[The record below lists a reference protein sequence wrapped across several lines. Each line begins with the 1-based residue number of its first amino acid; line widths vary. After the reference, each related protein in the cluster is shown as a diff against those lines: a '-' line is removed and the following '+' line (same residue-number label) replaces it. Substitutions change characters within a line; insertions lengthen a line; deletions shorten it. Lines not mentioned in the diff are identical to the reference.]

1 MKNTVIVCLIIII
14 IILLVFT
21 ITTRNQSKKLEQK
34 IKESKELINSLEHEA
49 AQLTTQI
56 QLLEKINADYKQKY
70 AELEKQKAV
79 IDVAL
84 KESETRLE
92 QIEAQIV
99 AMPVCDLVLNIQDII
114 GDTGVTQTEAGM
126 IFTYEASQ
134 KTAAR
139 LFQWREFSLVK
150 IPKLEEKI
158 KIQEGQITNLGFQ
171 ISTWEAKE
179 KIWKKQ
185 NSIWLQEKTIMNEL
199 IIDYGKKMSA
209 QKKKSKLTS
218 ALFLLAGIGG
228 GLLIG
233 K

>member
-1 MKNTVIVCLIIII
+1 MKNILILALVIIV

-21 ITTRNQSKKLEQK
+21 ITTRNQEKKLQQK
-34 IKESKELINSLEHEA
+34 IKEAQDSISSLEHEA

-134 KTAAR
+134 KPAAR

-185 NSIWLQEKTIMNEL
+185 NSIWLQEKTIMNDL
-199 IIDYGKKMSA
+199 IIDYGKKLSA

-218 ALFLLAGIGG
+218 ALVFLAGIGG

>member
-1 MKNTVIVCLIIII
+1 MKNILIVVLIVIV

-21 ITTRNQSKKLEQK
+21 INTKSQEKKLQQK
-34 IKESKELINSLEHEA
+34 IKEAKDLISSLELEA
-49 AQLTTQI
+49 HQLNTQL
-56 QLLEKINADYKQKY
+56 QLLEKINSDYKQKY
-70 AELEKQKAV
+70 SELEKQKEAV
-79 IDVAL
+79 NIAL
-84 KESETRLE
+84 KESDARLKE
-92 QIEAQIV
+92 IEAQVV
-99 AMPVCDLVLNIQDII
+99 AMPSCDLVLNIQEII
-114 GDTGVTQTEAGM
+114 GNTGVFQTEAGM

-134 KTAAR
+134 ATASR

-158 KIQEGQITNLGFQ
+158 KIQENQITNLGFQ
-171 ISTWEAKE
+171 LSTWEAKE

-185 NSIWLQEKTIMNEL
+185 NSIWLQEKTIMNDL
-199 IIDYGKKMSA
+199 IIDYGKKLSA

-218 ALFLLAGIGG
+218 ALFFLAGIGG

>member
-1 MKNTVIVCLIIII
+1 MKNTLIIILVI
-14 IILLVFT
+14 VSIVLLVFAIYTKQKVKEAKDT
-21 ITTRNQSKKLEQK
+21 IA
-34 IKESKELINSLEHEA
+34 SLELEA
-49 AQLTTQI
+49 YQLTTQL

-70 AELEKQKAV
+70 SELEKQKAV

-84 KESETRLE
+84 KESEARLE
-92 QIEAQIV
+92 QIEAQVV
-99 AMPVCDLVLNIQDII
+99 AIPTCDLVLNIQDII
-114 GDTGVTQTEAGM
+114 GDTGVFQTETGM

-158 KIQEGQITNLGFQ
+158 KIQENQIANLGFQ
-171 ISTWEAKE
+171 LSTWEAKE

-185 NSIWLQEKTIMNEL
+185 NSVWLQEKTIMNDL
-199 IIDYGKKMSA
+199 IIDYSKKLSA

>member
-1 MKNTVIVCLIIII
+1 MKNILIVVLIVIV

-21 ITTRNQSKKLEQK
+21 INTKSQEKKLQQK
-34 IKESKELINSLEHEA
+34 IKEAKDLISSLELEA
-49 AQLTTQI
+49 HQLNTQL
-56 QLLEKINADYKQKY
+56 QLLEKINSDYKQKY
-70 AELEKQKAV
+70 SELEKQKEAV
-79 IDVAL
+79 NIAL
-84 KESETRLE
+84 KESDARLKE
-92 QIEAQIV
+92 IEAQVV